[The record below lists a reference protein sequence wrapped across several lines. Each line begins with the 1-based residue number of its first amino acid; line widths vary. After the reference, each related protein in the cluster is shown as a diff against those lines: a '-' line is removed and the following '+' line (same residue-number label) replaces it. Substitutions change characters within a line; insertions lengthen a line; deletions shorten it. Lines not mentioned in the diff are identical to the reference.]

1 MSLLDS
7 IKSYFS
13 KKKEDEILN
22 TTPIKMP
29 MSNIGV
35 GSNQITIPKQDTSL
49 SQSISNYFEPTPNV
63 RIRDVIRE
71 IPNATAE
78 VIIEPALKAI
88 PQTFMSYMQAISP
101 QPEKA
106 IERIE
111 LPKNKLTRALFPKD
125 QGLETFQK
133 TSRSVS
139 KEYGIPQGVALPLV
153 ALGGILDIPD
163 PSDILVMGG
172 KALIKK
178 LGKEVVEDSV
188 TLTMK
193 ELVDQTSPGFVKRLM
208 ETGGVDLPGHTITY
222 DPTGNGLFD
231 IIPKVTNKS
240 IDTSVTNYWKNAST
254 PESLKGQSGKINLGA
269 DVSVKPEAPKVDIGG
284 VSTPQNKGTT
294 IYHYGTNKLEQ
305 RGGTWFTTNSSG
317 PGGAVAGGNSGRV
330 EVNINESSLKLATK
344 QDAIKAELYSAGD
357 GGKTAIKN
365 LKEKGFDGIKMT
377 VDGDKQYLI
386 FDESK
391 ISQISPES
399 GINEITK
406 QEAVNIIEDK
416 IGDSNLRGWFRNADT
431 NYLPKIEK
439 IINEN
444 PDVKNSGLNIMW
456 ENYKDMTGSKISF
469 EDFINSDIT
478 LYRGGKMRGD
488 NIISYS
494 MDKKMALRNGDIV
507 SEVKIK
513 PKDTLGSYQDTAE
526 AEVLIKNLSPESKG
540 IIKLKDNDLIN
551 KVGDAKKNITAAET
565 GLDLA
570 KTEKIG
576 LKQTAEE
583 LRQPFGDK
591 MIAKAKNIAK
601 SKPYGEGEL
610 ESIRAAANPDTETFI
625 SDLTERVRQTLNNPD
640 ISEDD
645 AFRYVAELPNK
656 NIKPGGIKIKQ
667 EELGIANQELQDT
680 IKGHGVKVY
689 KTLDTPEG
697 PVGIPTV
704 KQTKKTFRQL
714 DNEAD
719 VSLFNKYQAK
729 PFTDMGDSAEDVAK
743 QTGFDKMMRA
753 ADKSI
758 PGVKIPLKVDA
769 TVPTDVI
776 AELQKIKPQKGYKI
790 ATEQTPRVFQ
800 GFFGPKSANEV
811 WLNDGLKDGYQ
822 GFQNYIKKNLESIA
836 PVFNGL
842 GKKEREA
849 ITLFGEGKMTI
860 DELTSSFP
868 NTYKQIVAAD
878 AAIRKYYDDAFA
890 LVNESRKS
898 VGLDPIGYTQ
908 NYYTIM
914 QDTAKQ
920 TKSIFTDVPTDV
932 RGYSITKQNWPQKFA
947 SFLLHRKGNDV
958 ENRLL
963 DARDILDDYIR
974 SAGYQI
980 HITPTIE
987 KMNNL
992 ISVAK
997 KVNQNLPQPNNTL
1010 VNYINYLEYRAALLA
1025 GKKSAGET
1033 ALAMSVG
1040 PEINDFLKTIRGNL
1054 GRNLVVK
1061 SPTSGF
1067 TNLVPII
1074 KYILPEVGP
1083 DSLRIGMKRALTN
1096 TLNEANNFT
1105 DIKTGIQSQ
1114 FLRNRYNI
1122 DPMVKTLTQ
1131 KLTDIEWPVIGF
1143 KQMDEFAANVSF
1155 FAAQNKFLKEGKSL
1169 QEATKLADDM
1179 LANLIT
1185 DRSLGQ
1191 LPNLIMD
1198 KGIISMFTMFLPE
1211 RINEIFIQ
1219 YADTLAGLASP
1230 QKLKAINKFIYYTL
1244 SGLAINEL
1252 STAVF
1257 GRPFTDSIATAIEDT
1272 LKQRDE
1278 TDSAFTTGLDLV
1290 GNVASQIPVVES
1302 LVGGNK
1308 LPITSAF
1315 PSARQLQEEP
1325 GLAALKFILYTS
1337 DPTGFGVPVY
1347 KAIQGAIALDR
1358 GAIGGPTQVKYPV
1371 PKDIVGKIKLLL
1383 LGQSSTKEAQEYY
1396 DRGYTPLTETDSYL
1410 YKELYKAGSDDE
1422 AYAMWKNIEAERYI
1436 GNPMEKL
1443 TKLETRTA
1451 IELANAKT
1459 EEERDEIARRYAV
1472 MVVKAKEE
1480 TEKRAAEILPEVK
1493 EANDIERVEKPV
1505 TSPEAL
1511 GQTIDSEGITSLLPM
1526 GGIRTG
1532 GSGGSKTLKKI
1543 GLKIPDSKL
1552 KFSTPSN
1559 SQKKVGVKIKPVKRL
1574 AMNDIP
1580 VGLKVRRS

>member
-35 GSNQITIPKQDTSL
+35 GSNQITIPKQENEL
-49 SQSISNYFEPTPNV
+49 SQSISNYFKPTPNV
-63 RIRDVIRE
+63 RIRDVVRE
-71 IPNATAE
+71 IPGAFQE
-78 VIIEPALKAI
+78 VIGEPILKSVPQALLSFSELNN
-88 PQTFMSYMQAISP
+88 PDLTP
-101 QPEKA
+101 D
-106 IERIE
+106 RIE
-111 LPKNKLTRALFPKD
+111 LPKNKITKALLPKD
-125 QGLETFQK
+125 QGIETYQK
-133 TSRSVS
+133 TSKWMS
-139 KEYGIPQGVALPLV
+139 KETGLPQIVTLPLV
-153 ALGGILDIPD
+153 AVGGLLDIPD
-163 PSDILVMGG
+163 PSDILVLGG

-178 LGKEVVEDSV
+178 LGKEVAEDSV

-208 ETGGVDLPGHTITY
+208 EIGGVDTPTHTITY
-222 DPTGNGLFD
+222 DPVGDGGGLFD
-231 IIPKVTNKS
+231 IIPK
-240 IDTSVTNYWKNAST
+240 
-254 PESLKGQSGKINLGA
+254 
-269 DVSVKPEAPKVDIGG
+269 
-284 VSTPQNKGTT
+284 
-294 IYHYGTNKLEQ
+294 
-305 RGGTWFTTNSSG
+305 
-317 PGGAVAGGNSGRV
+317 
-330 EVNINESSLKLATK
+330 
-344 QDAIKAELYSAGD
+344 
-357 GGKTAIKN
+357 
-365 LKEKGFDGIKMT
+365 
-377 VDGDKQYLI
+377 
-386 FDESK
+386 
-391 ISQISPES
+391 
-399 GINEITK
+399 ITK
-406 QEAVNIIEDK
+406 K
-416 IGDSNLRGWFRNADT
+416 T
-431 NYLPKIEK
+431 
-439 IINEN
+439 
-444 PDVKNSGLNIMW
+444 
-456 ENYKDMTGSKISF
+456 T
-469 EDFINSDIT
+469 
-478 LYRGGKMRGD
+478 
-488 NIISYS
+488 
-494 MDKKMALRNGDIV
+494 
-507 SEVKIK
+507 
-513 PKDTLGSYQDTAE
+513 
-526 AEVLIKNLSPESKG
+526 
-540 IIKLKDNDLIN
+540 DLIS
-551 KVGDAKKNITAAET
+551 KVGDAKKNINTAEV

-583 LRQPFGDK
+583 LRQPFGDE
-591 MIAKAKNIAK
+591 MISKAKNLAK
-601 SKPYGEGEL
+601 SKLYKEGDI
-610 ESIRAAANPDTETFI
+610 ESIRTAADPDTNTFI
-625 SDLTERVRQTLNNPD
+625 SDLTERVRQTLNKPD
-640 ISEDD
+640 MSEDD
-645 AFRYVAELPNK
+645 AFRYITELPNK
-656 NIKPGGIKIKQ
+656 TIKPGGVKIKQ

-697 PVGIPTV
+697 PVGIPTI

-714 DNEAD
+714 EDEAD
-719 VSLFNKYQAK
+719 ASLFNKYQAK
-729 PFTDMGDSAEDVAK
+729 PFTDMGESVEDVVK
-743 QTGFDKMMRA
+743 QTGFNNMMRA

-769 TVPTDVI
+769 TVPTDVV
-776 AELQKIKPQKGYKI
+776 AELQKIKLQKGYDV
-790 ATEQTPRVFQ
+790 ATKQTPRVFQ

-811 WLNDGLKDGYQ
+811 WLNDGLKEGYQ
-822 GFQNYIKKNLESIA
+822 GFQNYIKKNIEAIGPL
-836 PVFNGL
+836 FDGL

-890 LVNESRKS
+890 LVNEARKS
-898 VGLDPIGYTQ
+898 VGQDPIGYTQ
-908 NYYTIM
+908 NYYTLM
-914 QDTAKQ
+914 QDTSKQ
-920 TKSIFTDVPTDV
+920 TKSIFTDIPTDV
-932 RGYSITKQNWPQKFA
+932 RGYSVAKQNWPQKFA
-947 SFLLHRKGNDV
+947 SFLLHRKGNDID
-958 ENRLL
+958 NRLL

-980 HITPTIE
+980 HISPTIE

-992 ISVAK
+992 ISVAR
-997 KVNQNLPQPNNTL
+997 KVNQELPQPNNTL

-1033 ALAMSVG
+1033 ALSMSVG
-1040 PEINDFLKTIRGNL
+1040 PEVSDFLKTIRGNL

-1067 TNLVPII
+1067 TNLVPIV
-1074 KYILPEVGP
+1074 KYVLPEVGP

-1105 DIKTGIQSQ
+1105 DATTGIQSQ

-1122 DPMVKTLTQ
+1122 DPMVKSLTQ

-1155 FAAQNKFLKEGKSL
+1155 FAAQNKFLKEGKNL

-1198 KGIISMFTMFLPE
+1198 KGIMSLFTMFLPE
-1211 RINEIFIQ
+1211 RLNEIFIQ
-1219 YADTLAGLASP
+1219 YADTLAGLAGP
-1230 QKLKAINKFIYYTL
+1230 KKLQALGKFIYYTMA
-1244 SGLAINEL
+1244 GLAINEL

-1272 LKQRDE
+1272 IKQRDE
-1278 TDSAFTTGLDLV
+1278 TDSAFTTGINLV
-1290 GNVASQIPVVES
+1290 GNVASQIPIVES
-1302 LVGGNK
+1302 FVGGNK

-1315 PSARQLQEEP
+1315 PSLRQLQEEP

-1337 DPTGFGVPVY
+1337 DPTGFGVPAY
-1347 KAIQGAIALDR
+1347 KAIQGSIALNR

-1371 PKDIVGKIKLLL
+1371 PKDVIGKVKLLL

-1396 DRGYTPLTETDSYL
+1396 DRGYTPLTEEDSYL
-1410 YKELYKAGSDDE
+1410 YQELYKAGSDDE

-1436 GNPMEKL
+1436 SNPINKL
-1443 TKLETRTA
+1443 QKLEARTS
-1451 IELANAKT
+1451 IELARAKT

-1472 MVVKAKEE
+1472 MVVKAKDEM
-1480 TEKRAAEILPEVK
+1480 EKRTEEIIPEVK
-1493 EANDIERVEKPV
+1493 EANDFEKAEKPV

-1511 GQTIDSEGITSLLPM
+1511 GQTIDGEGITSLLPM
-1526 GGIRTG
+1526 GSIRTG

-1552 KFSTPSN
+1552 KLSTPS
-1559 SQKKVGVKIKPVKRL
+1559 SSERKVGVKIKPVKRL
-1574 AMNDIP
+1574 AMNEMP
-1580 VGLKVRRS
+1580 VGLKVRG